1 MQKVAVVGCGIT
13 KFKARWLEK
22 TYFELAFDAV
32 KDALHDTGVTIDEI
46 QSAHYGIYNE
56 LFERQVMPD
65 VFVHDYLGLRLKP
78 STRVTAGGAT
88 GGAAIRSGFIE
99 VASGVTD
106 ITLVVGVE
114 KATDCYDYE
123 SGTSSPEVLKAI
135 SYSLDMTWENMLGPT
150 AAASYAI
157 PVVAHM
163 EKYGSP
169 TEEQMARVS
178 VKNHRNAVK
187 NPIAQ
192 SPKVL
197 TVEDV
202 LNSRMICYPFKF
214 YDNCLYS
221 EGAAA
226 LVLASEK
233 IAKEICEDPIW
244 ITGVGAA
251 TDTGLAGCR
260 PTISEFE
267 STRVATRKSYEMAG
281 ITNPLEQLDLAELHD
296 AFTGT
301 EIMSYEDCA
310 LCEIGEGGR
319 LIDEGIVMPDGK
331 LPVNI
336 SGGLIGCGHA
346 VGASGL
352 MQMREVVLQ
361 LRGRAEARQ
370 IPNVRRG
377 LVQSIGGPGCA
388 WTYSFILERGD

>member
-22 TYFELAFDAV
+22 TYFELAFDAAR
-32 KDALHDTGVTIDEI
+32 DALADAGITIEEI

-88 GGAAIRSGFIE
+88 GGAAIRSGFVE
-99 VASGVTD
+99 VASGASDV
-106 ITLVVGVE
+106 TLVVGVE
-114 KATDCYDYE
+114 KATDCFNYE
-123 SGTSSPEVLKAI
+123 IGASSPEVLKAI
-135 SYSLDMTWENMLGPT
+135 SFSLDMTWENMLGPT
-150 AAASYAI
+150 AAASFAI

-163 EKYGSP
+163 QKYGSP
-169 TEEQMARVS
+169 TEEQMAKVS

-192 SPKVL
+192 SPIEL

-202 LNSRMICYPFKF
+202 LKSRMICYPFKF

-226 LVLASEK
+226 LVLASENVANK
-233 IAKEICEDPIW
+233 ISKRPIW

-260 PTISEFE
+260 PEISEFQ
-267 STRVATRKSYEMAG
+267 STSTATRRSYEMAG
-281 ITNPLEQLDLAELHD
+281 IKNPLEELDLAELHD

-310 LCEIGEGGR
+310 LCEIGQGGR
-319 LIDEGIVMPDGK
+319 LIDEGVVMPDGK

-352 MQMREVVLQ
+352 MQMREIVLQ
-361 LRGRAEARQ
+361 LREQAGERQ
-370 IPNVRRG
+370 VRNARRG

-388 WTYSFILERGD
+388 WTYSFILERGE